1 MLLDLRAARGSAHLL
16 VSLWTAVAVSP
27 ALAAEAPPATFAQ
40 LSERYSAQARPLLA
54 KYCLDCHSADAPE
67 SELDLQRF
75 ASLDEIRT
83 DSEAWLKVAE
93 MLDAGEMPPAE
104 ADQPSDEERGALR
117 AWVADYLRAESYAHV
132 GDPGPVIVRRLNNAE
147 YTYSIQD
154 ITGVPL
160 QPAREFPADG
170 AAGEGFTNAA
180 AAMSMSPALV
190 QKYLDAAKGIAAHA
204 VLLPDGFR
212 FSPSTTRSDWTND
225 KVAEIRQLYRNY
237 TDSAGASQVNLQGIV
252 FDTNDGGRLPV
263 EQYLRATLQEREAI
277 ASGAKS
283 IAAVA
288 AEHHLNAKYLGI
300 LWRALNDTTPSAL
313 LDNLR
318 TRWRTAQVDDSAALA
333 ADIAAWQQALW
344 RFTSV
349 GHIGKVGGPTAWQEP
364 VSPLAARQ
372 DVRLPLAPAD
382 GADELTLYLLTR
394 DAGDGND
401 ADAVI
406 WERPRLVAPGRPD
419 VLLRDIRA
427 VAQQAD
433 DLREQIIAT
442 AEHALAAADEA
453 ERSEKQSDLTE
464 LAAKHSVSREVL
476 AAWLEY
482 LGIGAG
488 GNVAIQT
495 HLQDRI
501 VDASGHDFVDGWGTG
516 ETPNVVANASDE
528 LVRIPGTLKPHSVAM
543 HPSPSLA
550 VAVGWRSP
558 VAAQVHVTGAV
569 QHAHPECGNGVT
581 WTLEVRRGGAVQRLA
596 AGIAHGGA
604 VTPTGDFPRVAV
616 REGDVIALSIGPR
629 DGNHSCDL
637 TAVDLT
643 VASPSETWDL
653 AADVSPDIHA
663 GNPHADRQGRAGV
676 WNFFTEPAQADAPAV
691 IVAGSLLAK
700 WRAAGASEERATIA
714 KSIAALLQQAPADAT
729 TPDGQLY
736 RQLLSLGGPL
746 MSHAIAS
753 NTPQGAP
760 QDVAESPW
768 GLATS
773 QFGKDLDG
781 AAIDDASLA
790 VQAPHVIAVKIP
802 AELARG
808 AEFVASATLA
818 PGAGDEGS
826 VQLQA
831 TTAAP
836 GGVAGLQPSSAV
848 ITDAGGAWTSDT
860 ERLSFASPILVRDGG
875 AARARMEQAF
885 ADFRAVFPA
894 ALCYTKIVPVDEVVT
909 LTLFYRED
917 EPLRRLMLDDA
928 QAAELDRLW
937 SELHFISQDALTLV
951 DGLEQLLEFATQD
964 GDPSV
969 FEPLR
974 EPVAARAAAFR
985 QAMIDA
991 EPKQLDALVEFAALA
1006 YRRPLA
1012 PNEAGELR
1020 ALYQRL
1026 RAESLPH
1033 DEAFRLTLARI
1044 LISPSFLYRLE
1055 TTETQAASASIEGEF
1070 NTRAL
1075 TDWELASRLSYFLW
1089 SSPPDAELR
1098 ELAAS
1103 GQLRDPQTLRSQAR
1117 RMLQDRRT
1125 ERLAREFASQ
1135 WLHVYEFDTLDE
1147 KSERHFPE
1155 FAALRGDMYEEVIQF
1170 FTAAFR
1176 DDASILSYFDADHT
1190 FVNARLADFYQLPA
1204 ADDNEWRRVE
1214 GVRSQGR
1221 GGVLGFAATLAK
1233 QSGASR
1239 TSPILRGN
1247 WVSEVLLGEKLP
1259 KPPPGV
1265 PVLPEDEFATAGLTV
1280 RQLVEKHTSDAR
1292 CAKCHVRIDPLG
1304 FALEEFDAIGR
1315 RRDKDLA
1322 DRPIDAHTTLPD
1334 GAVVDGLPGL
1344 RDYLTHGRRDA
1355 LVRQFCRKLLGY
1367 ALGRPVRLSDRP
1379 LLDEMV
1385 ARLEQNGFRF
1395 TAAIDTILSS
1405 PQFLT
1410 VRVEE

>member
-1 MLLDLRAARGSAHLL
+1 MLPVLRGARSSAPCLSLLWAAI
-16 VSLWTAVAVSP
+16 AVSP

-40 LSERYSAQARPLLA
+40 LSARFDDQARPLLA
-54 KYCLDCHSADAPE
+54 KYCLDCHATDAPE

-75 ASLDEIRT
+75 ATLDHVRA

-104 ADQPSDEERGALR
+104 ADQPNDEERAALR
-117 AWVADYLRAESYAHV
+117 SWVADYLRAESYAHV
-132 GDPGPVIVRRLNNAE
+132 GDPGPVVVRRLNNAE
-147 YTYSIQD
+147 YTYTIQD

-212 FSPSTTRSDWTND
+212 FSPSATRSDWTND
-225 KVAEIRQLYRNY
+225 KVAEIRALYRNF

-263 EQYLRATLQEREAI
+263 EHYLRATLQERDAI
-277 ASGAKS
+277 ATGAKS

-288 AEHHLNAKYLGI
+288 EEHKLNAKYLGI
-300 LWRALNDTTPSAL
+300 LRTTLNDAAPSAL
-313 LDNLR
+313 LDSFR
-318 TRWRTAQVDDSAALA
+318 ARWRTAKEEDAAALA
-333 ADIAAWQQALW
+333 ADTAAWQQALW

-372 DVRLPLAPAD
+372 ELRLPLMPDD
-382 GADELTLYLLTR
+382 GADELTLYLLAR
-394 DAGDGND
+394 DAGDGNEGD
-401 ADAVI
+401 IVI

-433 DLREQIIAT
+433 DLREQIIASV
-442 AEHALAAADEA
+442 EYCLAAADEA
-453 ERSEKQSDLTE
+453 ERATKHPDLAE
-464 LAAKHSVSREVL
+464 LAKKHRVSSEVL

-488 GNVAIQT
+488 GDVQIGTLFQA
-495 HLQDRI
+495 RI
-501 VDASGHDFVDGWGTG
+501 VDASGHDFVDGWGTA
-516 ETPNVVANASDE
+516 ETPNVVANSSDE

-558 VAAQVHVTGAV
+558 VAAQVHVTAAV

-596 AGIAHGGA
+596 AGVAHGGA
-604 VTPTGDFPRVAV
+604 VTPTGEFFNIAV

-629 DGNHSCDL
+629 DANHSCDL

-643 VASPSETWDL
+643 IASPTESWDL
-653 AADVSPDIHA
+653 AADVSPEIHA

-676 WNFFTEPAQADAPAV
+676 WSFFTEPAQADAPTV
-691 IVAGSLLAK
+691 IVTDSLLAK
-700 WRAAGASEERATIA
+700 WRAAGSTAERAKIA
-714 KSIAALLQQAPADAT
+714 RSIATLLKQPPADPT
-729 TPDGQLY
+729 TPDAQLS

-746 MSHAIAS
+746 MSQSITSA
-753 NTPQGAP
+753 AP
-760 QDVAESPW
+760 QDVKDSRW

-773 QFGKDLDG
+773 QFGKGLDG
-781 AAIDDASLA
+781 AAIDDASLT
-790 VQAPHVIAVKIP
+790 VQAPQVIAVRIP
-802 AELARG
+802 ADLARG

-831 TTAAP
+831 TTTAP
-836 GGVAGLQPSSAV
+836 AGVAGLQPSGAV

-860 ERLSFASPILVRDGG
+860 ERLSFASPILVRDGS
-875 AARARMEQAF
+875 AARARMEQSF

-928 QAAELDRLW
+928 QSAELDRLW

-964 GDPSV
+964 ADPSV

-991 EPKQLDALVEFAALA
+991 EPKHIDALVEFAALA
-1006 YRRPLA
+1006 YRRPVA
-1012 PNEAGELR
+1012 PNEAAELR

-1044 LISPSFLYRLE
+1044 LISPAFLYRLE
-1055 TTETQAASASIEGEF
+1055 ATDAEAASASGEGEF
-1070 NTRAL
+1070 KTRAL
-1075 TDWELASRLSYFLW
+1075 SDWELASRLSYFLW

-1098 ELAAS
+1098 QLAAS
-1103 GQLRDPQTLRSQAR
+1103 GQLRDPRTLQLQAR
-1117 RMLQDRRT
+1117 RMLQDPRT

-1155 FAALRGDMYEEVIQF
+1155 FAELRGDMYEEVIQF

-1190 FVNARLADFYQLPA
+1190 FVNARLAGFYGLPA
-1204 ADDNEWRRVE
+1204 TEDGEWRRIE
-1214 GVRSQGR
+1214 GLRAHGR
-1221 GGVLGFAATLAK
+1221 GGVLGFASTLAK

-1304 FALEEFDAIGR
+1304 FALEGFDAIGR
-1315 RRDKDLA
+1315 RREKDLA
-1322 DRPIDAHTTLPD
+1322 DRPIDAHTQLPD
-1334 GAVVDGLPGL
+1334 GAVVDGLSGL
-1344 RDYLTHGRRDA
+1344 RDYLTHARRDA

-1379 LLDEMV
+1379 LMDEMV
-1385 ARLEQNGFRF
+1385 SQLESNDFRF
-1395 TAAIDTILSS
+1395 TAAIDSILAS